1 MHFTGLL
8 PMTTRRRTGSGV
20 LLLALLVWT
29 GCGDVFRPVANPIP
43 GPPPDPQNFH
53 FAIVASQNA
62 PGNPGSGMQIDVSG
76 DTNVGTVKT
85 GSLGVVPP
93 GQGPVHAAILPPSA
107 ARVYVA
113 NGMDDTVSTFTPA
126 SIFGSIGA
134 ASTITLPQGS
144 DPIFVHSTESQTMYV
159 ANKGILSALSPICP
173 GTSTVAA
180 INTASEVVTK
190 FICVGPH
197 PTVLAETPNAQKL
210 YSVNGDGTISSINP
224 VDLSVNPPIPS
235 SAFSATPIW
244 AVTSLD
250 NSALFVLD
258 QAGTLSAFD
267 TFNDKFVAATT
278 PALATPDANFLL
290 LDRHLNRLYATNPRN
305 NTVTVLDAATTSVNS
320 AAPRGP
326 QLLATVALPSAATNP
341 VMVTALN
348 DGTQAYVISEQT
360 IPSSSPTT
368 LNWQVTAIRTSDN
381 TVVGGQPIASGTVD
395 LTSADPGALN
405 VCSNARFRTAIA
417 SSQDSSKVYVTVCDA
432 GTTNIIRTSGNTLV
446 AAVNSPV
453 SAYVSSTV
461 TISAVA
467 VSGSS
472 STYTYSLSSGSSL
485 RVGMAMNISGMSDS
499 ANNGTFVI
507 ASLGSGT
514 FTVTN
519 PSAVSATGQAGMG
532 IASPPP
538 QNPVWVVAGP

>member
-8 PMTTRRRTGSGV
+8 PMTTKYTTALAV
-20 LLLALLVWT
+20 LLLALLCA
-29 GCGDVFRPVANPIP
+29 GCGDIFRPVANPIP

-76 DTNVGTVKT
+76 DSNVGAVQA
-85 GSLGVVPP
+85 GSLGVVSP
-93 GQGPVHAAILPPSA
+93 GQGPVHAAILPPNA

-126 SIFGSIGA
+126 SIIGSIGG
-134 ASTITLPQGS
+134 ASTITLPAGS
-144 DPIFVHSTESQTMYV
+144 DPIFLHTTQSQVMYV
-159 ANKGILSALSPICP
+159 ANYGVLPSSSPICP
-173 GTSTVAA
+173 STSTVAA
-180 INTASEVVTK
+180 ISTASEVVTN
-190 FICVGPH
+190 FVCVGLH
-197 PTVLAETPNAQKL
+197 PSVLAESPNAQKL

-235 SAFSATPIW
+235 SAFSAAPVW

-258 QAGTLSAFD
+258 QTGTVSAFA
-267 TFNDKFVAATT
+267 TFNDALVAATN
-278 PALATPDANFLL
+278 PGLATPDANFLF

-305 NTVTVLDAATTSVNS
+305 NTVTIFDASTTSVNP
-320 AAPRGP
+320 AAPHGP
-326 QLLATVALPSAATNP
+326 RLMTTLAMPATATNP

-348 DGTQAYVISEQT
+348 DGTQAYVVSEQT
-360 IPSSSPTT
+360 VPSTSPTT
-368 LNWQVTAIRTSDN
+368 LNWQVTAIRTSDD
-381 TVVGGQPIASGTVD
+381 TVIGGQPIASGTVD
-395 LTSADPGALN
+395 LTSADPGALAL
-405 VCSNARFRTAIA
+405 CSNARFRTAIA

-432 GTTNIIRTSGNTLV
+432 GTTNIIRTSNNTLV
-446 AAVNSPV
+446 VAVNSPV

-472 STYTYSLSSGSSL
+472 STYSYSLSSGSSL

-499 ANNGTFVI
+499 ANNGTFII

-519 PSAVSATGQAGMG
+519 PSAVSATGQAGIG